1 MTPETTPEERALVLR
16 AQDGES
22 AAFEQLVDLHQGR
35 LFRIAFMVVG
45 DRQDAEDVVQ
55 ESLVLAWRRLDLLED
70 PAAFRGWV
78 AQICTR
84 RATDVVRRLAR
95 RGTSATA
102 DEDLEAGAEAPANA
116 SSVSPSRATAA
127 DPAESAL
134 VNAQMSALAGILGA
148 LDPAL
153 RTCWVLREIDG
164 MSYREICRVVDA
176 PEPTV
181 RGRIARARTQIVREM
196 EEWR

>member
-1 MTPETTPEERALVLR
+1 MSPDSLLEERSLVLR
-16 AQDGES
+16 AQDGET
-22 AAFEQLVDLHQGR
+22 AAFERLVDLHQGR
-35 LFRIAFMVVG
+35 LFRIAFMVLG

-55 ESLVLAWRRLDLLED
+55 ESLVLAWRRLELLED
-70 PAAFRGWV
+70 PSAFRGWV

-95 RGTSATA
+95 RGTSAAA
-102 DEDLEAGAEAPANA
+102 DEDLEAGADAPANV
-116 SSVSPSRATAA
+116 SSVSPARPA
-127 DPAESAL
+127 DPARSAL
-134 VNAQMSALAGILGA
+134 VNAQMRALAEILGA
-148 LDPAL
+148 LDPSL

-164 MSYREICRVVDA
+164 MSYGEICRVVDA

-181 RGRIARARTQIVREM
+181 RGRIARARAQIVREM

>member
-16 AQDGES
+16 AQDGEA

-55 ESLVLAWRRLDLLED
+55 ESLVLAWRRLHLLED

-95 RGTSATA
+95 RGTSAAA
-102 DEDLEAGAEAPANA
+102 DEDLEAGTADPTAA
-116 SSVSPSRATAA
+116 SQVSPSRSTTT
-127 DPAESAL
+127 DPAASAL
-134 VNAQMSALAGILGA
+134 VNAQMRALATILGS

-196 EEWR
+196 EEGR

>member
-1 MTPETTPEERALVLR
+1 MTPETTAEERALVLR
-16 AQDGES
+16 AQDGEA

-55 ESLVLAWRRLDLLED
+55 ESLVLAWRRLHLLED

-95 RGTSATA
+95 RGTSAAA
-102 DEDLEAGAEAPANA
+102 DEALEAGFGEAAGA
-116 SSVSPSRATAA
+116 SRVSPSRSTTT
-127 DPAESAL
+127 DPATSAM
-134 VNAQMSALAGILGA
+134 VNAQMSALATILSSI
-148 LDPAL
+148 DPAL

-164 MSYREICRVVDA
+164 MTYREICRVVDA

>member
-1 MTPETTPEERALVLR
+1 MTPETTPEERTLVLR

-95 RGTSATA
+95 RGTSAAA
-102 DEDLEAGAEAPANA
+102 DEDLEAGAEAPANV
-116 SSVSPSRATAA
+116 SSVSPNRSTAA
-127 DPAESAL
+127 DPSASAL

-164 MSYREICRVVDA
+164 MSYGEICRIVDA

>member
-1 MTPETTPEERALVLR
+1 MSPGTTPEERALVLR

-45 DRQDAEDVVQ
+45 NRQDAEDVVQ
-55 ESLVLAWRRLDLLED
+55 ESLVLAWRRLHLLED

-95 RGTSATA
+95 RGTSAAA
-102 DEDLEAGAEAPANA
+102 DEDLEAGFGVAAVA
-116 SSVSPSRATAA
+116 SPVSPSRSATT
-127 DPAESAL
+127 DPAASAL
-134 VNAQMSALAGILGA
+134 VNAQMSALAAILGSI
-148 LDPAL
+148 DPAL

-181 RGRIARARTQIVREM
+181 RGRIARARTQIAREM